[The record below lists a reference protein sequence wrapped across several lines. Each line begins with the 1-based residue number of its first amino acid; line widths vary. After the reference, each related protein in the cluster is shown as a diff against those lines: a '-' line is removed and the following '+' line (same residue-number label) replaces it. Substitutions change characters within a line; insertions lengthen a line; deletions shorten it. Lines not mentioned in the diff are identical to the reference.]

1 MSETPATQA
10 EPRPVSPSPHL
21 ADGWGRPLR
30 AVICNR
36 CDWGFLV
43 GVEAT
48 EARCPRCFHPALAPL
63 PDAGDALPYVR
74 PPELL
79 IPFSL
84 SQEIL
89 TRRVAAFAEGIPFP
103 PQDLNA
109 ASLRSRLQPL
119 YLPMWLVDA
128 ETEARWEAEA
138 GFDYQVVS
146 HQERYAD
153 RRGGWT
159 TREVEETRVRWEPR
173 VGELRRT
180 YANVAAPALEEDAA
194 LRRRLGEWD
203 WQRAQRYD
211 DASTSE
217 AWIRLPN
224 RTPDDAWP
232 AAEPTVR
239 QQAADECRRAAGA
252 DHIRQF
258 RWTPTYAERN
268 WTLLLAPIYTTY
280 YVDDE
285 GQPQAV
291 LIHGQ
296 TGQIDGARRASMQRA
311 QRTSLILALIALSIF
326 IVSLVI
332 AAAGLVAPPVAILG
346 GLGILIALML
356 GLGALVPILRVWQFN
371 RQPTAE

>member
-1 MSETPATQA
+1 
-10 EPRPVSPSPHL
+10 
-21 ADGWGRPLR
+21 
-30 AVICNR
+30 
-36 CDWGFLV
+36 
-43 GVEAT
+43 
-48 EARCPRCFHPALAPL
+48 
-63 PDAGDALPYVR
+63 
-74 PPELL
+74 
-79 IPFSL
+79 
-84 SQEIL
+84 
-89 TRRVAAFAEGIPFP
+89 
-103 PQDLNA
+103 
-109 ASLRSRLQPL
+109 
-119 YLPMWLVDA
+119 MWLVDA
-128 ETEARWEAEA
+128 QAEARWEAEV

-153 RRGGWT
+153 HQGGWR

-211 DASTSE
+211 ASAMAQ

-224 RTPDDAWP
+224 RTPADAWP

-258 RWTPTYAERN
+258 RWTPSYAERN
-268 WTLLLAPIYTTY
+268 WTLLLAPAYTTY

-285 GQPQAV
+285 GAPQPV

-296 TGQIDGARRASMQRA
+296 TGQIDGARRGSMQRA
-311 QRTSLILALIALSIF
+311 QRTSLILALVALGIF

-332 AAAGLVAPPVAILG
+332 AAAGLVAPPVAVLG
-346 GLGILIALML
+346 GIGILIALVL
-356 GLGALVPILRVWQFN
+356 GLGALVPIVRVWQFN
-371 RQPTAE
+371 RQQRGTGQDSQD